1 MAPTDALQP
10 ADAVTRTTAFAPAD
24 AVEPAGA
31 GIRGTVRDA
40 AGEGLPRAAVTLISV
55 TGDQLGRSTA
65 HVDGSYDLDVPGPGS
80 YGLIVAAEGHQPQ
93 AATVVVREDV
103 LGYDIRLAASNGPAG
118 LVRCP
123 DGGPVSGARV
133 VVTDAGGE
141 VLATATTGER
151 GGFDFEELT
160 SGAATVTVS
169 APGFRPAAR
178 TVETGERA
186 GNRLEFDLVA
196 TARVQGTVR
205 SAANG
210 GPLPDALVTLL
221 DSAGEV
227 VATSTTGDDGAYA
240 FTDLDAGEYSVIA
253 SGYPPVANVLHTAGP
268 DAAEFD
274 IELSHDL
281 P

>member
-1 MAPTDALQP
+1 MLSS
-10 ADAVTRTTAFAPAD
+10 V
-24 AVEPAGA
+24 
-31 GIRGTVRDA
+31 VRYRPLSD
-40 AGEGLPRAAVTLISV
+40 PPPP
-55 TGDQLGRSTA
+55 
-65 HVDGSYDLDVPGPGS
+65 PGP
-80 YGLIVAAEGHQPQ
+80 EH
-93 AATVVVREDV
+93 
-103 LGYDIRLAASNGPAG
+103 GP
-118 LVRCP
+118 P
-123 DGGPVSGARV
+123 
-133 VVTDAGGE
+133 
-141 VLATATTGER
+141 
-151 GGFDFEELT
+151 
-160 SGAATVTVS
+160 AATVTVS

-186 GNRLEFDLVA
+186 GNRLEFDLVS

-274 IELSHDL
+274 IELSHYL

>member
-1 MAPTDALQP
+1 MDAEP
-10 ADAVTRTTAFAPAD
+10 AAADAVPA
-24 AVEPAGA
+24 ASLALAGA
-31 GIRGTVRDA
+31 GIRGTVRGA
-40 AGEGLPRAAVTLISV
+40 AGEGLPRAAVTLISA
-55 TGDQLGRSTA
+55 TGGQLGRSTA
-65 HVDGSYDLDVPGPGS
+65 HTDGSYDLDVPGPGS
-80 YGLIVAAEGHQPQ
+80 YGLIVAADGHQPQ
-93 AATVVVREDV
+93 AAQVVVREDV
-103 LGYDIRLAASNGPAG
+103 LGYDIRLTPSNGPAG

-123 DGGPVSGARV
+123 DGAPVPGARV
-133 VVTDAGGE
+133 VVTDADGE
-141 VLATATTGER
+141 VLATGTTGES

-169 APGFRPAAR
+169 APGFRPAAQP
-178 TVETGERA
+178 VETGERTA
-186 GNRLEFDLVA
+186 SRLEFDLVA
-196 TARVQGTVR
+196 TARVHGTVR

-221 DSAGEV
+221 DAAGDV

-253 SGYPPVANVLHTAGP
+253 SGYPPVANVLHAHGP

-274 IELSHDL
+274 IELSHDR